1 MPRIKSREQLKAEGA
16 PYFASGT
23 LRLTRNAGTV
33 RYISFPSGSF
43 SGTPLLVHRI
53 GSSDMPAGTPTP
65 IICRIADSGSFRI
78 GLSSYKRGTVVT
90 HWQARI

>member
-1 MPRIKSREQLKAEGA
+1 MPQIKSREQLLSEGA

-23 LRLTRNAGTV
+23 LRLSRNAGTV

-43 SGTPLLVHRI
+43 AGTPLLVIRT
-53 GSSDMPAGTPTP
+53 GSSNLPAGTAIP
-65 IICRIADSGSFRI
+65 ILCKTTGPGSFRI
-78 GLSSYKRGTVVT
+78 GLSSYKQGTVVV